1 MGFKVSDISY
11 FMVCN
16 GIKSANSFNA
26 KMNFDISLID
36 YKVEIDWVKEKILEM
51 KKTMDS
57 NQIPEKT
64 LHCENCAYL
73 EQGSHFF

>member
-1 MGFKVSDISY
+1 
-11 FMVCN
+11 
-16 GIKSANSFNA
+16 
-26 KMNFDISLID
+26 MNFDISLID

-64 LHCENCAYL
+64 PHCENCAYL